1 MRRGTAD
8 PMTATRRSIMG
19 LALVSTSLAC
29 SEPSEGIDRRC
40 RDSDGGLAYAGCSV
54 LRGQVLNSAGQPLR
68 DIHVHFE
75 ALRPC
80 GCTEFGADAD
90 PQGRFVYT
98 INRLDPDP
106 TGDTLTV
113 RVHAAAT
120 GEQYPQPTPGEFVRD
135 SLDAVVTFSEVGVV
149 PDTTTVEIRLA
160 VP

>member
-1 MRRGTAD
+1 MSQ
-8 PMTATRRSIMG
+8 TRYVAGWLG
-19 LALVSTSLAC
+19 LVATSLAC
-29 SEPSEGIDRRC
+29 SDPSEAIDRRC
-40 RDSDGGLAYAGCSV
+40 RESDGEFAYAGCSV

-68 DIHVHFE
+68 DIHVHFR

-80 GCTEFGADAD
+80 ACTEFGAEAD

-106 TGDTLTV
+106 AGDTLTV

-120 GEQYPQPTPGEFVRD
+120 GEQYPEPTPGEFVRD
-135 SLDAVVTFSEVGVV
+135 SLDAVVTFSGVGVV